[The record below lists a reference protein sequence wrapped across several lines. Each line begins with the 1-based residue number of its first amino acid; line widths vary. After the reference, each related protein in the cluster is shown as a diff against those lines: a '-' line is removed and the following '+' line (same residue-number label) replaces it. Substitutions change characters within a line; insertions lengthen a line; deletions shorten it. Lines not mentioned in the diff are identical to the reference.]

1 MDTHGSVEPS
11 SEAGLQSNIQMEA
24 SRRGWRLWR
33 NNVGAAKIKGAWV
46 RWGLCNISKNQNS
59 EMKSSDLIGIT
70 PMVIGPEHVGQVVGI
85 FTSIE
90 VKEPGWSYG
99 GKGREVAQKKW
110 IDLIRSLGG
119 IGKFVSDIREL

>member
-1 MDTHGSVEPS
+1 MDTHRSIEAL

-33 NNVGAAKIKGAWV
+33 NNVGAAQIKGAWV
-46 RWGLCNISKNQNS
+46 RWGLCNSSKKQNT

-70 PMVIGPEHVGQVVGI
+70 PMVIGPEHVGQVIGV

-90 VKEPGWSYG
+90 VKEPGWSYR
-99 GKGREVAQKKW
+99 GKGREVAQKNW
-110 IDLIRSLGG
+110 IDLVRSLGG

>member
-1 MDTHGSVEPS
+1 MDTHGNVEPS

-33 NNVGAAKIKGAWV
+33 NNVGAAKIKGVWI
-46 RWGLCNISKNQNS
+46 RWGLCNVSKNQNS

-70 PMVIGPEHVGQVVGI
+70 PMVIGPEHVGQVVGV

-99 GKGREVAQKKW
+99 GKGREVAQKAW